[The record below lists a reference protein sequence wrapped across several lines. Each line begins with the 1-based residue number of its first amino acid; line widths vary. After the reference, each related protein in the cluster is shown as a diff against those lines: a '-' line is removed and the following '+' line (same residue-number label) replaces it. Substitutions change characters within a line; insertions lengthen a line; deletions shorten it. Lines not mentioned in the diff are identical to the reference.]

1 MLGDLKGM
9 ISNLQHCLGLNAMK
23 PTYIMVYQEY
33 IKVSMDKCLLVFL
46 ALSTWDMQSRIQDQD
61 SHKSMRE

>member
-1 MLGDLKGM
+1 
-9 ISNLQHCLGLNAMK
+9 
-23 PTYIMVYQEY
+23 MVYQEY